1 MKDKILVSGKQTKIG
16 LSLKKYSIDS
26 LNSTLNKYFQ
36 EFISSSIL
44 FSKDTFNFK
53 CEISIHLEKTI
64 FVKSHSLSNDA
75 YGAFNLANEKIKKR
89 IRRYH
94 RKLTDH
100 RAKLAKKLV
109 ETNASEYI
117 IQNPEKVKLNSSE
130 KEPVIIA
137 ESEEIIKSLTVS
149 EAIMLMDL
157 NDQNAIFFKNTKN
170 KRLNLLF
177 KRSDGNIGWLD
188 PKKWDETFRIYE

>member
-1 MKDKILVSGKQTKIG
+1 MKNKILVSGKQTKIG

-26 LNSTLNKYFQ
+26 ITSTLNKYFQ

-188 PKKWDETFRIYE
+188 PKKWDEAFRIY

>member
-1 MKDKILVSGKQTKIG
+1 MNLSDNISITGKQTKVG
-16 LSLKKYSIDS
+16 LSLSEYVSKILKTTLKKYF
-26 LNSTLNKYFQ
+26 KK
-36 EFISSSIL
+36 FISANVI
-44 FSKDTFNFK
+44 FSKDRFNFK

-100 RAKLAKKLV
+100 RAKLAKKLI
-109 ETNASEYI
+109 ETNANEYI
-117 IQNPEKVKLNSSE
+117 IQNPEKVKLSRNE

-188 PKKWDETFRIYE
+188 PKK

>member
-1 MKDKILVSGKQTKIG
+1 MKNKILVSGKQTKIG
-16 LSLKKYSIDS
+16 LSLKKYSTDS
-26 LNSTLNKYFQ
+26 ITSTLNKYFQ
-36 EFISSSIL
+36 DFISSSIL

-100 RAKLAKKLV
+100 RAKLAKKLI

-177 KRSDGNIGWLD
+177 KRADGNIGWLD
-188 PKKWDETFRIYE
+188 PKKIT

>member
-1 MKDKILVSGKQTKIG
+1 M
-16 LSLKKYSIDS
+16 
-26 LNSTLNKYFQ
+26 
-36 EFISSSIL
+36 
-44 FSKDTFNFK
+44 
-53 CEISIHLEKTI
+53 
-64 FVKSHSLSNDA
+64 SNDA

-100 RAKLAKKLV
+100 RAKLTKKLT

-117 IQNPEKVKLNSSE
+117 IQNPDKVKLNRSE

-157 NDQNAIFFKNTKN
+157 NDQNAIFF
-170 KRLNLLF
+170 
-177 KRSDGNIGWLD
+177 
-188 PKKWDETFRIYE
+188 

>member
-100 RAKLAKKLV
+100 RAKLAKKLI

-188 PKKWDETFRIYE
+188 PKKWDEAFRIY

>member
-75 YGAFNLANEKIKKR
+75 YGAFNLSNEKIKKR

-188 PKKWDETFRIYE
+188 PKK

>member
-1 MKDKILVSGKQTKIG
+1 MKNKILVSGKQTKVG

-188 PKKWDETFRIYE
+188 PKKWDEAFRIY

>member
-188 PKKWDETFRIYE
+188 PKKWDEAFRIY

>member
-1 MKDKILVSGKQTKIG
+1 MKNKILVSGKQTKIG

-26 LNSTLNKYFQ
+26 ITSTLNKYFQ
-36 EFISSSIL
+36 DFISSSIL

-64 FVKSHSLSNDA
+64 FIKSHSLSNDA

-100 RAKLAKKLV
+100 RAKLTKKDI

-188 PKKWDETFRIYE
+188 PKK

>member
-1 MKDKILVSGKQTKIG
+1 MKNKVLVSGKQTKVG

-26 LNSTLNKYFQ
+26 ITITLNKYFQ
-36 EFISSSIL
+36 DFISSSIL
-44 FSKDTFNFK
+44 FSKDTYNFR

-64 FVKSHSLSNDA
+64 FIKSHSLSNDA
-75 YGAFNLANEKIKKR
+75 YGAFNLANEKRNI
-89 IRRYH
+89 
-94 RKLTDH
+94 
-100 RAKLAKKLV
+100 

-117 IQNPEKVKLNSSE
+117 IKNPEKVKINISE

-149 EAIMLMDL
+149 EALMLMDL
-157 NDQNAIFFKNTKN
+157 NDQDAIFFKNTKN

-177 KRSDGNIGWLD
+177 KRTDGNIGWLD
-188 PKKWDETFRIYE
+188 PKKVT

>member
-1 MKDKILVSGKQTKIG
+1 MKNKILVSGKQTKIG

-26 LNSTLNKYFQ
+26 ITSTLNKYFQ

-64 FVKSHSLSNDA
+64 FVKSQSLSNDA

-100 RAKLAKKLV
+100 RAKLAKKLI

-188 PKKWDETFRIYE
+188 PKKWDEAFRIY